1 MGDETG
7 KPKGK
12 PKRPKK
18 PQVDG
23 APKELDDFLDCKS
36 MSITLPSRRPNSCR

>member
-18 PQVDG
+18 PQVDR